1 MPRKSSLMSGVWKR
15 SMARLVRH
23 RPTKGPATDMPN
35 PNHRATPRL
44 YSGRKN
50 ELTLRQEARERR
62 IISNVKP
69 FIGTLRVT
77 NPVR

>member
-35 PNHRATPRL
+35 PNHRVTPRL
-44 YSGRKN
+44 SILPNGSQGFLGGIG
-50 ELTLRQEARERR
+50 LTFR
-62 IISNVKP
+62 
-69 FIGTLRVT
+69 
-77 NPVR
+77 